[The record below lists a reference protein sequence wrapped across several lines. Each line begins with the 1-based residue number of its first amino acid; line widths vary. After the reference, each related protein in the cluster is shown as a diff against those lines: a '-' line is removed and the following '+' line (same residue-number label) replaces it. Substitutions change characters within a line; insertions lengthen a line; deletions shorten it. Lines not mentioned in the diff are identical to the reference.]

1 MEVDSVHSVIENKPM
16 YSPQSY
22 FDAITEYRSSQPYNV
37 KYVFHEFFMVLA
49 NFWIVSWLKSSV
61 NEKPIKG
68 PKRTNICKY
77 VCLY

>member
-16 YSPQSY
+16 YNPQSY

-49 NFWIVSWLKSSV
+49 NFLIVS
-61 NEKPIKG
+61 
-68 PKRTNICKY
+68 
-77 VCLY
+77 